1 MTVIEA
7 HNIHKSFGNLEV
19 LKGIDLTVHKG
30 EVVSMLGPSGG
41 GKSTFL
47 RSLINL
53 ETIDDGSITIC
64 GTPVVTDGEYQKNKY
79 VSAAYRKLGMVFQ
92 NFNLFPHKTV
102 LQNIVMSQRIV
113 NKTDKGEA
121 SDKAILLLDKVN
133 LLDKMDCYPSQ
144 LSGGQQQRVAIARAL
159 AMNPAAVLFDEPT
172 SALDPQLTQ
181 DILKVIRKLAE
192 QHLTMIIVTH
202 EIAFARNVSDRII
215 FISNGTICE
224 QGTPDI
230 IDNPQTDKFREFL
243 NK

>member
-181 DILKVIRKLAE
+181 EILKVIRKLAE